1 MSIPPH
7 LREAF
12 ALFCTEL
19 ETHLQFFSEVLHQPA
34 QDDYQGCARALE
46 SRFHLIK
53 GGAGFFGLTAL
64 RELAGEK
71 ERVFR
76 APHTAESFR
85 EALAVHLAPA
95 ANMVWDELQRLAVT
109 AST

>member
-1 MSIPPH
+1 MAIPPH

-19 ETHLQFFSEVLHQPA
+19 ETHLQFFSEVLVHPA

-64 RELAGEK
+64 RDLAGEK

-85 EALAVHLAPA
+85 EAVLLHLTPATEAVRH
-95 ANMVWDELQRLAVT
+95 ELQQLALT